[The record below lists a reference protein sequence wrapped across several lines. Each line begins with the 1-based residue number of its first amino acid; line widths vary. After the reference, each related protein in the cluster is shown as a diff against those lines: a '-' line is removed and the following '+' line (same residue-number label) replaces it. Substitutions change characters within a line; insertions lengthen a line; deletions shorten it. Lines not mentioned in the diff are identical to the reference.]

1 MVYLS
6 KKRKGR
12 GKQHSPNANNEFP
25 SNCPFKSRQQIAKSV
40 EKIIATTL
48 QKKKK
53 KESKIKIMIIYIT
66 MQTILLL
73 IIIMKIVVEIKLSIK
88 MIVIDNTNNN
98 KMVMINKILIIR
110 MAIKRILS

>member
-1 MVYLS
+1 
-6 KKRKGR
+6 
-12 GKQHSPNANNEFP
+12 
-25 SNCPFKSRQQIAKSV
+25 
-40 EKIIATTL
+40 
-48 QKKKK
+48 
-53 KESKIKIMIIYIT
+53 